1 MPGEER
7 LTRRASAAAICWG
20 TIFLGGALT
29 AMLLLSPSELG
40 TGQPQVAPKI
50 PWPMR
55 RGVSLG
61 NALEAP
67 YEGAWGV
74 ILREEYFRLIREVG
88 FDTVRIP
95 IRWSAHAEATP
106 PYAIEERFFRRVDW
120 AIDQALRHG
129 LTAIINV
136 HHYDELMADPEGHRE
151 RFLALWDQIAR
162 RYADRPGTLL
172 FELLNEPHDRLTAP
186 LWNQLLAQA
195 LRVVRQTNP
204 TRWVV
209 IGPADWNHV
218 RSLPTLELPKDDA
231 YILVT
236 FHYYEPFPFTH
247 QGAAWVPG
255 SMAWLGTKWEGR
267 EEEKQAIKRD
277 LDFAVLWA
285 QQHDR
290 PLFLG
295 EFGAYSRA
303 DLASRARWT
312 EFVARQA
319 EARGIPW
326 CYWEFCSGFGI
337 YDPRAQR
344 WREELLRAL
353 IPLP

>member
-1 MPGEER
+1 M
-7 LTRRASAAAICWG
+7 
-20 TIFLGGALT
+20 
-29 AMLLLSPSELG
+29 
-40 TGQPQVAPKI
+40 Q
-50 PWPMR
+50 
-55 RGVSLG
+55 RGVNLG

-74 ILREEYFRLIREVG
+74 ILREEYFRLIREAG

-95 IRWSAHAEATP
+95 IRWSAHANPVP
-106 PYAIEERFFRRVDW
+106 PYTIDERFFRRVDW
-120 AIDQALRHG
+120 AIDQALLHG
-129 LTAIINV
+129 LTVIINV
-136 HHYDELMADPEGHRE
+136 HHYDELMTNPEEHRE

-162 RYADRPGTLL
+162 RYAARPATLL
-172 FELLNEPHDRLTAP
+172 FELLNEPHARLTAP
-186 LWNQLLAQA
+186 VWNQLLAEA
-195 LRVVRQTNP
+195 LQVVRQTNP

-209 IGPADWNHV
+209 IGPTQWNHV
-218 RSLPTLELPKDDA
+218 RSLPSLELPKEDPH
-231 YILVT
+231 IIVT

-247 QGAAWVPG
+247 QGASWVPG
-255 SMAWLGTKWEGR
+255 SMVWLGTKWEGR
-267 EEEKQAIKRD
+267 EEERQTIVQD

-285 QQHDR
+285 REQNR

-303 DLASRARWT
+303 DLPSRVRWT

-337 YDPRAQR
+337 YDPRTQR
-344 WREELLRAL
+344 WRDQLLWAL
-353 IPLP
+353 IPRP